1 MVLTWDPESTDME
14 VGVNINATIHSNLT
28 PPAGLAKISH
38 SLKPSMGK
46 TNGVAFTET
55 APLVFPDL
63 DHLNGQENTEA
74 KTTKEKLA
82 HMTKFTGEYFDRRA
96 QAKYVCLPIF
106 LIPYP
111 NFPPARHIHI

>member
-28 PPAGLAKISH
+28 PPAGLAKIGH
-38 SLKPSMGK
+38 SLRPSMGK

-63 DHLNGQENTEA
+63 DHLNGQENAEA

-96 QAKYVCLPIF
+96 QAKHVCLSLF
-106 LIPYP
+106 LMPSTIS
-111 NFPPARHIHI
+111 FLSR